1 MFERL
6 IARAERAGRAAV
18 LVAVARLARQAALPP
33 DVRLETCEDGLTLS
47 GRALRRRMLDDPRLR
62 GIGR

>member
-6 IARAERAGRAAV
+6 KARAERVGRAAV
-18 LVAVARLARQAALPP
+18 LVALARLARQAALPP
-33 DVRLETCEDGLTLS
+33 DVRLETREDGLTLS

-62 GIGR
+62 EIGR

>member
-6 IARAERAGRAAV
+6 KARAARAGQVAA
-18 LVAVARLARQAALPP
+18 LALIARLARNAVLPR
-33 DVRLETCEDGLTLS
+33 DVRVDTRDDGLTLS
-47 GRALRRRMLDDPRLR
+47 GRGLRRRMLDDPRLR

>member
-6 IARAERAGRAAV
+6 LARAQSVAQAAV
-18 LVAVARLARQAALPP
+18 PVVISRLASEAMLPR
-33 DVRLETCEDGLTLS
+33 DVRVETDENGLTLS
-47 GRALRRRMLDDPRLR
+47 GRNLRRRMLDDPRLR

>member
-6 IARAERAGRAAV
+6 LARAKRLGDAAA
-18 LVAVARLARQAALPP
+18 LAAIARLAREAQLP
-33 DVRLETCEDGLTLS
+33 DDATVESHDTHLIVS
-47 GRALRRRMLDDPRLR
+47 GRGLRRRLLDDPRLR

>member
-1 MFERL
+1 MYERL
-6 IARAERAGRAAV
+6 KARAERNGRAAV
-18 LVAVARLARQAALPP
+18 LVALARLEQQAALPP
-33 DVRLETCEDGLTLS
+33 DVRLETREDGLTLS

>member
-6 IARAERAGRAAV
+6 MARAERAGRAAV
-18 LVAVARLARQAALPP
+18 LIAIARLARRAALPP
-33 DVRLETCEDGLTLS
+33 DIALETRDDGLVLS
-47 GRALRRRMLDDPRLR
+47 GRALRRRLLDDPRLR

>member
-6 IARAERAGRAAV
+6 IARAERVGRAAV
-18 LVAVARLARQAALPP
+18 LVALARLARQAALPP
-33 DVRLETCEDGLTLS
+33 DVRLETREDGLTLS

>member
-6 IARAERAGRAAV
+6 KARAERVGRAAV
-18 LVAVARLARQAALPP
+18 LVALARLARQAALPP
-33 DVRLETCEDGLTLS
+33 DVRLETREDGLTLS

-62 GIGR
+62 GIGQ

>member
-6 IARAERAGRAAV
+6 KARAERVGRAAV
-18 LVAVARLARQAALPP
+18 LVALARLARQAALPP
-33 DVRLETCEDGLTLS
+33 DVRLETGEDGLTLS